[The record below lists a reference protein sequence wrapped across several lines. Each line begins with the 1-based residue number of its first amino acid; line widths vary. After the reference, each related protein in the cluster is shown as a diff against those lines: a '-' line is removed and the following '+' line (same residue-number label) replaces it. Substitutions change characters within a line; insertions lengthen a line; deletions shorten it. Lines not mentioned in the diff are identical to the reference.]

1 MTAQAATAMQ
11 PIKGNTPV
19 AVRPGDLLEQFD
31 SVYDSIAERAFEL
44 FQRDG
49 GWSGND
55 LGNWLRAEAELL
67 HPAHME
73 LTESDGEF
81 TVRAEVPGF
90 SAKDLEIR
98 VEPRNV
104 RIAGKREIK
113 QERNGRKVH
122 SEWSADQILRVV
134 NLPTDVDTAK
144 VSANVRDGILTIELP
159 KAPHAKA
166 IRIEPKSA

>member
-1 MTAQAATAMQ
+1 
-11 PIKGNTPV
+11 
-19 AVRPGDLLEQFD
+19 
-31 SVYDSIAERAFEL
+31 
-44 FQRDG
+44 
-49 GWSGND
+49 
-55 LGNWLRAEAELL
+55 
-67 HPAHME
+67 PAHME
-73 LTESDGEF
+73 LSESDGEF

-113 QERNGRKVH
+113 PEKNGRKVH